1 LTPKEVESLKGRI
14 QWYESYLFGRIANLA
29 VHRIGKRVL
38 SQPASRNTQLDA
50 ELKTALIFLK
60 ERINAGLPLELTAE
74 TENALL
80 VFTDGAFEPTNDQP
94 ASTGGIL
101 VNPNGQVVSFFGAYL
116 PPPLLEEFLA
126 KSKHP
131 IYELEIFP
139 LLVAV
144 KVWSTTVV
152 GKLVVHYLDNDG
164 ARSAFVRAHAST
176 DFGAALIAEYVEFEY
191 KCRFS
196 PWFARVACHSNP

>member
-1 LTPKEVESLKGRI
+1 MHT
-14 QWYESYLFGRIANLA
+14 
-29 VHRIGKRVL
+29 RVL
-38 SQPASRNTQLDA
+38 HGIPGGRDLRFALRSTEVSSEHLEEPLDV
-50 ELKTALIFLK
+50 KQK
-60 ERINAGLPLELTAE
+60 CHHNRDINE
-74 TENALL
+74 TWII
-80 VFTDGAFEPTNDQP
+80 FTDGAFEPTNDQP